1 MTPLRRKLLD
11 DLIIRGL
18 SENTQKSY
26 VQSVTGLARHYRRRP
41 DRLTPEEVQ
50 DYLLY
55 LLKDRRLSPTS
66 CNTVRHGLRF
76 FYRITL
82 GWPDPHFYL
91 PGPKQPLTLPEV
103 LSPVELLR
111 LFRVTTNRKHRA
123 LLMTTYATG
132 LRVSEVT
139 RLKVE
144 DIDSPRMCLRIEQGK
159 GQKDRYL
166 PLSERLLRELRA
178 YWRGERPAPWLFPG
192 LIPGRPLTRGG
203 AADAFDKAK
212 VKAGITKTGSI
223 HVLRHSWA
231 THMLEAG
238 AQVHEIQ
245 RLMGHR
251 SPRSTM
257 RYLHI
262 AQDRKNPPPSP
273 LDLLDIAGPDPR

>member
-1 MTPLRRKLLD
+1 
-11 DLIIRGL
+11 
-18 SENTQKSY
+18 
-26 VQSVTGLARHYRRRP
+26 
-41 DRLTPEEVQ
+41 
-50 DYLLY
+50 
-55 LLKDRRLSPTS
+55 LLK
-66 CNTVRHGLRF
+66 
-76 FYRITL
+76 
-82 GWPDPHFYL
+82 
-91 PGPKQPLTLPEV
+91 E
-103 LSPVELLR
+103 
-111 LFRVTTNRKHRA
+111 
-123 LLMTTYATG
+123 
-132 LRVSEVT
+132 LRV
-139 RLKVE
+139 
-144 DIDSPRMCLRIEQGK
+144 
-159 GQKDRYL
+159 
-166 PLSERLLRELRA
+166 
-178 YWRGERPAPWLFPG
+178 YWRRERPAPWLFPG

-223 HVLRHSWA
+223 HLLRHSWA